1 MADSKKLGYI
11 PEEEKARTTNPSAA
25 SEGMNLQKK
34 EPAFSYAPYQQS
46 DAVKQAQTMLNQKLS
61 QKPGQYQSPWQAQL
75 NDIMGKIMNREKFSY
90 DLNGDA
96 LYQQYKDKYISQG
109 RMAMMDTMG
118 QAAALTGGYGNS
130 YAQSVG
136 QQAYNGYLQQ
146 LNDKIPEL
154 YQIALDRYNQE
165 GQDLYSK
172 FSMLGAMDD
181 QDYGRYRDAMADWS
195 SAVDRAQSRYDTER
209 DYDYGMWADDRNFG
223 YSQYVDDRNYQYQL
237 GRDQNA
243 DAQWQAEFDEALRRW
258 NFENKQGEFALL
270 GGTGSGGNGLS
281 GNEWLNKDGTVN
293 LDYIRKNS
301 DWWKAYAAKHGL
313 DPDTGLYLDD
323 GEPDDKPVDPKEPE
337 VPENN
342 NSDTVINPYVK
353 SQANDARLTAKLV
366 EQEILN
372 MLASGEMTESEA
384 EKARLQYLGN
394 ARGFVK

>member
-1 MADSKKLGYI
+1 MADKKKLDLQG
-11 PEEEKARTTNPSAA
+11 EEEVSSRSAA
-25 SEGMNLQKK
+25 GNNAQQY
-34 EPAFSYAPYQQS
+34 SYKPYQQS
-46 DAVKQAQTMLNQKLS
+46 DSVKRAQEMLEQQMA
-61 QKPGQYQSPWQAQL
+61 QKPGQYQPTWQNQL
-75 NDIMGKIMNREKFSY
+75 NDIMDQIMNREKFSY
-90 DLNGDA
+90 NLNGDA
-96 LYQQYKDKYISQG
+96 FYQQYKDQAARNGKL
-109 RMAMMDTMG
+109 AMMDTMG

-130 YAQSVG
+130 YAQTAG
-136 QQAYNGYLQQ
+136 QQVYNGYMQQ
-146 LNDKIPEL
+146 LNDKATDL
-154 YQIALDRYNQE
+154 YRLALEKYNQE

-313 DPDTGLYLDD
+313 DPDTGLYLGD
-323 GEPDDKPVDPKEPE
+323 GEPGDGPKDPEDTE
-337 VPENN
+337 VTENN
-342 NSDTVINPYVK
+342 NSDTGINPLVK
-353 SQANDARLTAKLV
+353 SQANDAILAAKQI
-366 EQEILN
+366 EQEIQK
-372 MLASGEMTESEA
+372 MLDSGEMTRIEA
-384 EKARLQYLGN
+384 KKARLQYLGN
-394 ARGFVK
+394 ERGFVK